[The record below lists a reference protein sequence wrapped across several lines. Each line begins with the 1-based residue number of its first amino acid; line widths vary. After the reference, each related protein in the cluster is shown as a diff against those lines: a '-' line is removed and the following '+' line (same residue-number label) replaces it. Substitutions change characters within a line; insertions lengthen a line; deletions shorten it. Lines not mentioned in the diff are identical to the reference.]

1 VYKSEERY
9 QRNMSEKS
17 LRVTAQIQ
25 RIDENVK
32 RMKSKQVNDADEYV
46 QKLVEKLVQK
56 EEGLQGTSQN

>member
-1 VYKSEERY
+1 
-9 QRNMSEKS
+9 MSEKS